1 MLVSGLM
8 SLFREV
14 ARQADEA
21 MFDEAGVMAQ
31 LGALHE
37 RFEAGLLPE
46 EEFDELELE
55 LIERLEII
63 ETRKRGGDA

>member
-21 MFDEAGVMAQ
+21 LFDEAGVMAQ
-31 LGALHE
+31 LGALHA
-37 RFEAGLLPE
+37 RFEAGALSE
-46 EEFDELELE
+46 EEFDERELELVERLE
-55 LIERLEII
+55 LIEA
-63 ETRKRGGDA
+63 RKRGEDE